1 MKRIKIFPIIVS
13 VALTVNTFSNESGFN
28 NEAFNNSFSQSYGQ
42 ILSDEGGQD
51 FSLEVDYSHIL
62 PDATSYFKSDEGIT
76 APISSALY
84 QYDFGM
90 TAPQLNKNNVYYKES
105 LFNSGSESFLSMH
118 KGEKDCRKR
127 VEDEAIDYL
136 TTNFP
141 DQTCLLKKDVPAD
154 YCGCIKDEVKK
165 SGLNAK
171 YENADKA
178 TKEEM
183 VIDGVDKM
191 RKAYMMKRLNDALFS
206 YVATSEKV
214 AFGMLSNPQ
223 AKTNILAAQEKSKKP
238 LCVPGNL
245 QRLFDHVNNSA
256 KNKCF
261 SETDKKDM
269 KETFL
274 RYYKD
279 RKGQFTNL
287 KNDRYMNPESIKDM
301 SFDDVLKNT
310 DSTIVSGFN
319 NGVMASSNTGVTDLM
334 KAGSIENFAT
344 NSSKYGN
351 QVIVN
356 RGLRMMS
363 AYKLGKMLK
372 NKDVNFDQ
380 SSNHNYQLLLNDVED
395 IYVKD
400 PLFREKFNSFS
411 YEYFQE
417 NLKNSEKSKPKLEY
431 EALGANS
438 LQYYTSL
445 ANDSLKDTF
454 DVTTNQFARRTAIE
468 SMAKEMFD
476 KVQDINGGKEPTFT
490 EFQDSIQSL
499 QQDAVEVN
507 YGYCEKAFNDIEK
520 LCALSTEE
528 VFAKHIKTPD
538 SLIDISNELVIN
550 KGQKQKE
557 KNYKNFVSEHL
568 TNGALACHMWYN
580 KTAKGQPTTKSIE
593 CLECFEPSGT
603 HAALETGEFVT
614 GGFGDTIAEESPD
627 EMNSE
632 GFGGEEA
639 KELVEATDSEYKSAN
654 GLSDS
659 SSFGY
664 KPNTTKIADYSR
676 SNAGNF
682 RNLASSSSEEDSGD
696 STITSNLD
704 NSDTSQGNALV
715 DSYNARIEEMQKK
728 LDAMNKKLEE
738 ADKKKQQDEM
748 DKLNEAIANATSTIN
763 KLQNDKK
770 VLVEQLTQSNES
782 TAVAGTKAQDA
793 QTSYSEGDL
802 APLPAAPSAGASSPS
817 KSSSVGSS
825 GSSSSFGK
833 NGLAIGPQGSSSDD
847 ALYRLHQESQQGET
861 GTVLTLNS
869 LKDPS
874 IGDRVKNAFN
884 AGDRVIY
891 ANVNG
896 AVYRIIPQL
905 DDNGKII
912 EEGGEVVFITEIV
925 GQKLT
930 DSELGDLGE
939 DKKERAPASIGIT
952 EKETPEDSKYG
963 YKDMM
968 NLTKEALSN
977 EKQ

>member
-28 NEAFNNSFSQSYGQ
+28 NDAFNNSFSQSYGQ
-42 ILSDEGGQD
+42 ILSDEGGQA
-51 FSLEVDYSHIL
+51 FSLETDYNDPL
-62 PDATSYFKSDEGIT
+62 PNAASYFKEDDDIS
-76 APISSALY
+76 APVSPALLN
-84 QYDFGM
+84 YDFGM
-90 TAPQLNKNNVYYKES
+90 TAPQLSKNNIYYKES
-105 LFNSGSESFLSMH
+105 LFNSGSESFLSLH

-165 SGLNAK
+165 TGLNDK
-171 YENADKA
+171 YGNADKE

-191 RKAYMMKRLNDALFS
+191 RKAYMMKRLNDAIFS

-214 AFGMLSNPQ
+214 AFGILSNPQ

-245 QRLFDHVNNSA
+245 QSLFDHVNNSG

-261 SETDKKDM
+261 SESDKKDM

-287 KNDRYMNPESIKDM
+287 KNDSYMNSSNIAQM
-301 SFDDVLKNT
+301 SFDDVLKTT
-310 DSTIVSGFN
+310 DSTIISGFN
-319 NGVMASSNTGVTDLM
+319 NGVMASSSTGVTDLM
-334 KAGSIENFAT
+334 KAGNIENFAI

-351 QVIVN
+351 EIIAN
-356 RGLRMMS
+356 RGLSMMS
-363 AYKLGKMLK
+363 AYKLGMMLK
-372 NKDVNFDQ
+372 KKEVGDPLD
-380 SSNHNYQLLLNDVED
+380 HNYQALLNDVED

-411 YEYFQE
+411 YEYYQE
-417 NLKNSEKSKPKLEY
+417 NLKNAQNEKSDSG
-431 EALGANS
+431 ALGSNG
-438 LQYYTSL
+438 LQYYGTWDYNIKDSFEVTRNQL
-445 ANDSLKDTF
+445 ARKN
-454 DVTTNQFARRTAIE
+454 AIE
-468 SMAKEMFD
+468 SMAEEMFK
-476 KVQDINGGKEPTFT
+476 KVQERNGGKEPTFT

>member
-13 VALTVNTFSNESGFN
+13 VALTVNTFSNGSGFN

-51 FSLEVDYSHIL
+51 FDLDTDYSSTAVGNTAYFNSL
-62 PDATSYFKSDEGIT
+62 PSVSDPVSG
-76 APISSALY
+76 ALI

-90 TAPQLNKNNVYYKES
+90 TAPQLNRNNVYYKES

-127 VEDEAIDYL
+127 KEDEAIDNL
-136 TTNFP
+136 TSNFP

-171 YENADKA
+171 YEKADKA
-178 TKEEM
+178 AKEEM

-245 QRLFDHVNNSA
+245 QSLFDHVNNSG

-261 SETDKKDM
+261 SDTDKKDM

-287 KNDRYMNPESIKDM
+287 KNDRYMNPESIKTM
-301 SFDDVLKNT
+301 SFDDVLRNT
-310 DSTIVSGFN
+310 DNTIVSGFN
-319 NGVMASSNTGVTDLM
+319 NGVMASSDTGVTDLM

-351 QVIVN
+351 QIIVN

-363 AYKLGKMLK
+363 AYKLGKMLRK
-372 NKDVNFDQ
+372 KDFNLDN
-380 SSNHNYQLLLNDVED
+380 SSDPNYQVLLNDVED
-395 IYVKD
+395 IYIKD

-417 NLKNSEKSKPKLEY
+417 NLKNSESTKPEY
-431 EALGANS
+431 AYEGIATNG
-438 LQYYTSL
+438 LQYYASL
-445 ANDSLKDTF
+445 DSTLKGVF
-454 DVTTNQFARRTAIE
+454 DISKDQFARKAAIE

-476 KVQDINGGKEPTFT
+476 RVQEINGGKEPSFD
-490 EFQDSIQSL
+490 EFQESIQSL

-603 HAALETGEFVT
+603 HAALETAEFVT
-614 GGFGDTIAEESPD
+614 GGYGGSLVEESP
-627 EMNSE
+627 EAMNSE
-632 GFGGEEA
+632 GFGGDGA
-639 KELVEATDSEYKSAN
+639 KELVEATESEYKSAN
-654 GLSDS
+654 GISNNS
-659 SSFGY
+659 NFGY
-664 KPNTTKIADYSR
+664 RPNASKIANYSR
-676 SNAGNF
+676 SNMGNF
-682 RNLASSSSEEDSGD
+682 RNLASSSSTEDSED
-696 STITSNLD
+696 SSITSNLD

-782 TAVAGTKAQDA
+782 TAVARTKAQDA

-802 APLPAAPSAGASSPS
+802 GPLPAAPSSGVSSSS

-825 GSSSSFGK
+825 SSGSSFGK

-939 DKKERAPASIGIT
+939 DKKERAPASVGIT

-968 NLTKEALSN
+968 NLTEEALSN